1 MVRPAA
7 RPGRPFDERTPL
19 DQVEETTLSW
29 GTPLWYAALVGRRD
43 IAELLLDRG
52 ADPNANVYASGWPL
66 RNAYRHKDGVVKQ
79 LLLDRGA
86 KPQPYMV
93 AEAHDT
99 AEAKRLL
106 NADETEELAS
116 ELAWSAAC
124 HGCPSIVELA
134 IPLLHWPPGDP
145 RWHWIL
151 IQPIRGVDPDGRD
164 HEGFFACLQILLP
177 RVDLNLVRRMGA
189 TILHFAAARQGT
201 TQTERARFVAM
212 LLDHGAAMD
221 LRDDVAIHTTRMGLP
236 LGTQTDGGVADRTR
250 CANS

>member
-1 MVRPAA
+1 
-7 RPGRPFDERTPL
+7 
-19 DQVEETTLSW
+19 
-29 GTPLWYAALVGRRD
+29 
-43 IAELLLDRG
+43 
-52 ADPNANVYASGWPL
+52 
-66 RNAYRHKDGVVKQ
+66 VKH

-86 KPQPYMV
+86 KAQPYMV
-93 AEAHDT
+93 AVAHDT

-106 NADETEELAS
+106 DADQTEELAS

-134 IPLLHWPPGDP
+134 VSRLKWPAGDP

-201 TQTERARFVAM
+201 TQAERARFVAM
-212 LLDHGAAMD
+212 LLDHGAKMD
-221 LRDDVAIHTTRMGLP
+221 LRDDLLQSTP
-236 LGTQTDGGVADRTR
+236 LGWACRWGHKPMVELLIARGAPVIEPDAEPWAQPLAWAFKMEHTEIVEVLET
-250 CANS
+250 SH